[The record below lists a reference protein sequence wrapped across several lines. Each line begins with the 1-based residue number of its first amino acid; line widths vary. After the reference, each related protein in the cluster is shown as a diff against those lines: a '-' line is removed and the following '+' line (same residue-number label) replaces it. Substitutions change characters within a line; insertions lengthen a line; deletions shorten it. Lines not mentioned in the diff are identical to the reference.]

1 MVSGPVEANQPL
13 IALRG
18 IRKHY
23 GDPASGQPLVTVLHG
38 IDLDIYAGE
47 FVAVVG
53 SSGSGKSTLMNIL
66 GCLDRPSAGSY
77 HFQGQDVAQFD
88 SDALAWLRREAFGFV
103 FQGYHLIASESA
115 SENVEMPAIYSGL
128 PKDQRVQRAH
138 ALLQRLGLGERL
150 GNRPNQLSG
159 GQQQRVSIARALMN
173 GGQIIL
179 ADEPTG
185 ALDSHSGAEVMAL
198 LRELAAAGHTIILI
212 THDRD
217 VAAQAERVIEIS
229 DGRIVGDSASQV
241 AVAPAAA
248 SAVASDGTRMQL
260 APVPQG
266 GSASAAPLV
275 AELLEAARSAWRG
288 MRMNRVRT
296 SLTLLGIVI
305 GVVSVIVMLAIG
317 EGARRKVVEQMGT
330 MGTAILYM
338 GSKPPATGG
347 PAGQITEEDLAAVRE
362 LPEIR
367 RVMPV
372 IGDPIT
378 VRYGS
383 ADKQIYVFAAS
394 EEMPLVHHWKP
405 KLGRY
410 YTEAEDRDLA
420 PLVVLGHKAHQHF
433 FPDTPNPLGR
443 QLIIG
448 TSAFE
453 VIGVMSERGADS
465 GAQNYDDMVFIPYQS
480 GRARVYQAQTQPD
493 YVVVEAMS
501 SDVVNEAEAAMHRVL
516 LARHGGR
523 EDFGI
528 GNAAARIQAEA
539 ATRQSMAVMLGL
551 IAAVSLVVGG
561 IGVMNVMLM
570 TVRER
575 TREIGIRMAV
585 GARQSDILRQ
595 FLTEASLV
603 TLSGGTVGLV
613 VGALVGAVL
622 VLAGVPV
629 VFSIRAMAGAFACA
643 VVTGLVFGYMPAK
656 TAARLDPVRA
666 LAGE

>member
-1 MVSGPVEANQPL
+1 MVNGAPNDDAPL
-13 IALRG
+13 ISLRG

-23 GDPASGQPLVTVLHG
+23 GGEDGQPLVAVLHG
-38 IDLDIYAGE
+38 IDLDIRAGE

-66 GCLDRPSAGSY
+66 GCLDRPSAGCY
-77 HFQGQDVAQFD
+77 RFQGQDVARLD
-88 SDALAWLRREAFGFV
+88 ADALAWLRRQAFGFV

-115 SENVEMPAIYSGL
+115 SENVQMPAIYAGL
-128 PKDQRVQRAH
+128 PRDERVRRAR
-138 ALLQRLGLGERL
+138 ALLARLGLGERL

-173 GGQIIL
+173 GGHIIL

-198 LRELAAAGHTIILI
+198 LRELADAGHTIILI
-212 THDRD
+212 THDRA
-217 VAAQAERVIEIS
+217 VAAQARRVIEIS
-229 DGRIVGDSASQV
+229 DGRIVGDSARGDSLDGSGRLPL
-241 AVAPAAA
+241 ASRPRDAAA
-248 SAVASDGTRMQL
+248 
-260 APVPQG
+260 APW
-266 GSASAAPLV
+266 L
-275 AELLEAARSAWRG
+275 AELLEAARGAWRG
-288 MRMNRVRT
+288 MRLNRVRT

-305 GVVSVIVMLAIG
+305 GVASVIVMLAIG

-347 PAGQITEEDLAAVRE
+347 PAGQITEDDLAALRE

-372 IGDPIT
+372 IGDPVT
-378 VRYGS
+378 VRYGN
-383 ADKQIYVFAAS
+383 ADKQVYVFAAS
-394 EEMPLVHHWKP
+394 EEMPLVHRWRP
-405 KLGRY
+405 ALGRY
-410 YTEAEDRDLA
+410 YTEAEDRGLA
-420 PLVVLGHKAHQHF
+420 PLVVLGHKAHRHF
-433 FPDTPNPLGR
+433 FPDTPDPLGR

-448 TSAFE
+448 NSAFE
-453 VIGVMSERGADS
+453 VIGVMSERGAES
-465 GAQNYDDMVFIPYQS
+465 GAQDYDDMVFIPYRS

-493 YVVVEAMS
+493 YVVIEARSAQVVHAAEEAM
-501 SDVVNEAEAAMHRVL
+501 RRL
-516 LARHGGR
+516 LIARHGGR

-539 ATRQSMAVMLGL
+539 ATRESMAVMLGL

-585 GARQSDILRQ
+585 GARQGDILRQ

-603 TLSGGTVGLV
+603 TLVGGLAGLLAGLAVGV
-613 VGALVGAVL
+613 VLIVS
-622 VLAGVPV
+622 GVPV
-629 VFSIRAMAGAFACA
+629 VFSVRAMLGAFACA
-643 VVTGLVFGYMPAK
+643 VATGLVFGYMPAR

>member
-1 MVSGPVEANQPL
+1 MVSGGGSTPPPDAL
-13 IALRG
+13 ISLRG

-23 GDPASGQPLVTVLHG
+23 GGDSGQPAVTVLHG
-38 IDLDIYAGE
+38 IDLDIRAGE

-77 HFQGQDVAQFD
+77 RFQGQDVAQLD
-88 SDALAWLRREAFGFV
+88 ADALAWLRREAFGFV

-115 SENVEMPAIYSGL
+115 SENVQMPAIYAGL
-128 PKDQRVQRAH
+128 PRDERVRRSR

-150 GNRPNQLSG
+150 DNRPHQLSG

-173 GGQIIL
+173 GGHIIL

-198 LRELAAAGHTIILI
+198 LRELAGAGHTIILI
-212 THDRD
+212 THDRA
-217 VAAQAERVIEIS
+217 VAAQAQRVIEIR
-229 DGRIVGDSASQV
+229 DGRILGDSGGQAVPPV
-241 AVAPAAA
+241 AARSLPVLAQAHAAGGAAA
-248 SAVASDGTRMQL
+248 TPWL
-260 APVPQG
+260 
-266 GSASAAPLV
+266 
-275 AELLEAARSAWRG
+275 AELAEAARSAWRG
-288 MRMNRVRT
+288 MRLNRVRT

-330 MGTAILYM
+330 MGTAILYV
-338 GSKPPATGG
+338 GSQPPATGG
-347 PAGQITEEDLAAVRE
+347 PAGQITEEDLAALRE

-383 ADKQIYVFAAS
+383 ADKQVYVFAAS
-394 EEMPLVHHWKP
+394 REMPLVHHWP
-405 KLGRY
+405 VAQGRY
-410 YTEAEDRDLA
+410 YTEAEDRTLA
-420 PLVVLGHKAHQHF
+420 PLVVLGAKARRHF
-433 FPDTPNPLGR
+433 FPDTPHPLGQ

-448 TSAFE
+448 SSAFE

-465 GAQNYDDMVFIPYQS
+465 GAQDYDDMVFIPYQS

-493 YVVVEAMS
+493 YVVIEAVAS
-501 SDVVNEAEAAMHRVL
+501 GVVHAAEQALRRTL

-595 FLTEASLV
+595 FLTEAGLV
-603 TLSGGTVGLV
+603 TLVGGSVGVAAGL
-613 VGALVGAVL
+613 AVGAVL
-622 VLAGVPV
+622 IAAGVPV
-629 VFSIRAMAGAFACA
+629 VFSVRAMLGAFACA
-643 VVTGLVFGYMPAK
+643 VATGLVFGYMPAR

>member
-1 MVSGPVEANQPL
+1 MVNGAPNDDAPL
-13 IALRG
+13 ISLRG

-23 GDPASGQPLVTVLHG
+23 GGEGGQPLVAVLHG
-38 IDLDIYAGE
+38 IDLDIHAGE

-66 GCLDRPSAGSY
+66 GCLDRPSAGCY
-77 HFQGQDVAQFD
+77 RFQGQDVARLD
-88 SDALAWLRREAFGFV
+88 ADALAWLRRQAFGFV

-115 SENVEMPAIYSGL
+115 SENVQMPAIYAGL
-128 PKDQRVQRAH
+128 PKEERVRRAQ
-138 ALLQRLGLGERL
+138 ALLARLGLGERL

-173 GGQIIL
+173 GGHIIL

-198 LRELAAAGHTIILI
+198 LRELADAGHTIILI
-212 THDRD
+212 THDRA
-217 VAAQAERVIEIS
+217 VAAQARRVIEIS
-229 DGRIVGDSASQV
+229 DGRIVGDSARGNGT
-241 AVAPAAA
+241 
-248 SAVASDGTRMQL
+248 DGSVRLPL
-260 APVPQG
+260 APRPRD
-266 GSASAAPLV
+266 AAGTPWL
-275 AELLEAARSAWRG
+275 AELLEAARGAWRG
-288 MRMNRVRT
+288 MRLNRVRT

-305 GVVSVIVMLAIG
+305 GVASVIVMLAIG

-347 PAGQITEEDLAAVRE
+347 PAGQITEDDLAAMRE

-372 IGDPIT
+372 IGDPVT
-378 VRYGS
+378 VRYGN

-394 EEMPLVHHWKP
+394 EEMPLVHRWRP
-405 KLGRY
+405 ALGRY
-410 YTEAEDRDLA
+410 YTEAEDRGLA
-420 PLVVLGHKAHQHF
+420 PLVVLGHKAHRHF
-433 FPDTPNPLGR
+433 FPDTPDPLGR

-448 TSAFE
+448 NSAFE
-453 VIGVMSERGADS
+453 VIGVMSERGAES
-465 GAQNYDDMVFIPYQS
+465 GAQDYDDMVFIPYRS

-493 YVVVEAMS
+493 YVVIEARSAQVVHAAEEAM
-501 SDVVNEAEAAMHRVL
+501 RRL
-516 LARHGGR
+516 LIARHGGR

-539 ATRQSMAVMLGL
+539 ATRESMAVMLGL

-585 GARQSDILRQ
+585 GARQGDILRQ

-603 TLSGGTVGLV
+603 TLVGGLAGLLAGLAVGV
-613 VGALVGAVL
+613 VLIVS
-622 VLAGVPV
+622 GVPV
-629 VFSIRAMAGAFACA
+629 VFSVRAMLGAFACA
-643 VVTGLVFGYMPAK
+643 VVTGLVFGYMPAR

>member
-1 MVSGPVEANQPL
+1 MGQGMQAGAPLTAPLRAPL

-18 IRKHY
+18 ITKHY
-23 GDPASGQPLVTVLHG
+23 GGGDSGQPAVTVLHG
-38 IDLDIYAGE
+38 IDLEIRAGE

-66 GCLDRPSAGSY
+66 GCRDRPSEGSY
-77 HFQGQDVAQFD
+77 HFQGQDVATLD

-115 SENVEMPAIYSGL
+115 SENVEMPAIYAGL
-128 PKDQRVQRAH
+128 PKEERVRRAR
-138 ALLQRLGLGERL
+138 ALLERLGLGSRL

-198 LRELAAAGHTIILI
+198 LRELADAGHTIILI
-212 THDRD
+212 THDRT
-217 VAAQAERVIEIS
+217 VAAQARRVIEIS
-229 DGRIVGDSASQV
+229 DGRITSDSQRDDAANGV
-241 AVAPAAA
+241 NAGAAA
-248 SAVASDGTRMQL
+248 LPLT
-260 APVPQG
+260 PQR
-266 GSASAAPLV
+266 GSAGAPWL
-275 AELLEAARSAWRG
+275 AELFEAARSAWRG
-288 MRMNRVRT
+288 MRMNRMRT

-305 GVVSVIVMLAIG
+305 GVASVIVMLAIG

-347 PAGQITEEDLAAVRE
+347 PAGQMTEEDLAAVRE

-378 VRYGS
+378 VRYGK

-394 EEMPLVHHWKP
+394 EEMPLVHHWK
-405 KLGRY
+405 LAQGRY

-465 GAQNYDDMVFIPYQS
+465 GAQNYDDMVFIPYRS
-480 GRARVYQAQTQPD
+480 GRARVYQSQTQPD
-493 YVVVEAMS
+493 YVVIEAMS
-501 SDVVNEAEAAMHRVL
+501 SDVVHEAEEAMRKLL

-575 TREIGIRMAV
+575 TREIVIRLAT
-585 GARQSDILRQ
+585 GARQRDILRQ

-603 TLSGGTVGLV
+603 TFVGGTVGLLAGLAVGV
-613 VGALVGAVL
+613 VLIV
-622 VLAGVPV
+622 AGVPV
-629 VFSIRAMAGAFACA
+629 VFSVRAMLGAFACA

>member
-1 MVSGPVEANQPL
+1 MVSADAAALPMAADDTVPL

-18 IRKHY
+18 IGKHY
-23 GDPASGQPLVTVLHG
+23 GGGRGGPPPVTVLHG
-38 IDLDIYAGE
+38 IDLEIHAGE

-66 GCLDRPSAGSY
+66 GCLDRPSHGSY
-77 HFQGQDVAQFD
+77 HFQGQDVGLLDA
-88 SDALAWLRREAFGFV
+88 DALAWLRREAFGFV
-103 FQGYHLIASESA
+103 FQGYHLIASETA
-115 SENVEMPAIYSGL
+115 QENVEMPAIYAGL
-128 PKDQRVQRAH
+128 HQDARAQRAQQ
-138 ALLQRLGLGERL
+138 LLARLGLEARRH
-150 GNRPNQLSG
+150 NRPHQLSG

-173 GGQIIL
+173 GGHVIL

-198 LRELAAAGHTIILI
+198 LHELADAGHTIVLI
-212 THDRD
+212 THDRA
-217 VAAQAERVIEIS
+217 VAAQARRVIEIH
-229 DGRIVGDSASQV
+229 DGRIVSDSREP
-241 AVAPAAA
+241 APAPREAA
-248 SAVASDGTRMQL
+248 L
-260 APVPQG
+260 APRPELAR
-266 GSASAAPLV
+266 SPAATAVWWADLR
-275 AELLEAARSAWRG
+275 EAARSAWRG
-288 MRMNRVRT
+288 MVINRVRT

-305 GVVSVIVMLAIG
+305 GVASVIVMLAIG
-317 EGARRKVVEQMGT
+317 EGARRQVMERMGT

-347 PAGQITEEDLAAVRE
+347 PAGQLTEEDLQAVRE
-362 LPEIR
+362 LAEIR
-367 RVMPV
+367 RVLPV
-372 IGDPIT
+372 IGDPVT

-383 ADKQIYVFAAS
+383 VDKQLYVFAAS
-394 EEMPLVHHWKP
+394 EEMPAVHHWSVAQ
-405 KLGRY
+405 GRF
-410 YTEAEDRDLA
+410 YTAAEDHDLA
-420 PLVVLGHKAHQHF
+420 PLVVLGHKAWQHF
-433 FPDTPNPLGR
+433 FPDTPHPLGQ

-453 VIGVMSERGADS
+453 VIGVMSERGAES
-465 GAQNYDDMVFIPYQS
+465 GAQDYDDMVFIPYNA
-480 GRARVYQAQTQPD
+480 GRARVYQSQTQPD

-501 SDVVNEAEAAMHRVL
+501 SADVHAAETAMRQL
-516 LARHGGR
+516 LIARHGGR

-539 ATRQSMAVMLGL
+539 ATRQRMAMMLGL

-570 TVRER
+570 TVKER

-585 GARQSDILRQ
+585 GARQRDILRQ

-603 TLSGGTVGLV
+603 TLVGGSAGLV
-613 VGALVGAVL
+613 VGLALGAVL
-622 VLAGVPV
+622 IAVGVPV
-629 VFSIRAMAGAFACA
+629 VFSVRAMLGAFACA
-643 VVTGLVFGYMPAK
+643 VITGLVFGYKPAQ